1 MSSRNL
7 WSFSVQQQ
15 QQNFVSS
22 CSGLTRL
29 SSVNISSMTNPSSK
43 YFAPCSPRSSST
55 YRTRLS
61 TCHVMMKRFSSSS
74 PTFLFPSFS
83 LSKKWTDERTPKFV
97 IQIEVTARR
106 ERRPVFERT
115 AAAAAHDYVRL
126 WQAVLPCALHRE
138 RERERKRK
146 RERHLFRHLIA
157 RLVVHHTLHCSKIR
171 SLPLF
176 ACPPKTK
183 ER

>member
-1 MSSRNL
+1 MVVFSAAAAAKLCLLVFRPDAPELREYFLNDKSLKQVLCTMLTTFIFNL
-7 WSFSVQQQ
+7 SYSTIDLSCDDEALLLLFSNFSFS
-15 QQNFVSS
+15 FFFFI
-22 CSGLTRL
+22 L
-29 SSVNISSMTNPSSK
+29 
-43 YFAPCSPRSSST
+43 Y
-55 YRTRLS
+55 
-61 TCHVMMKRFSSSS
+61 
-74 PTFLFPSFS
+74 
-83 LSKKWTDERTPKFV
+83 SKKWTDARTPKFV